1 MTANINNLISLQGTE
16 QIVVDPFDPKKHTTL
31 SSVNFC
37 NGNHNGSSG
46 SELASLLTS
55 PGKARVSIPDLCCVE
70 GNCKE
75 NFCSS
80 DYFIK

>member
-1 MTANINNLISLQGTE
+1 MLQGTE

-31 SSVNFC
+31 SSVNFS
-37 NGNHNGSSG
+37 NGQQNGSSG
-46 SELASLLTS
+46 TQLTPSRSISSTPDSDRLTHSELES
-55 PGKARVSIPDLCCVE
+55 CCLE

-80 DYFIK
+80 KYFICDLK